1 MRTAFHFTQAIFPWV
16 PLFGD
21 QKIGGFGPKVSDFD
35 FLHSTDTSRFDCGP
49 CASTARSTDFGRCS
63 RALGFFWVPRATQVS
78 RVVAVFAP
86 CTYPDYCSSASLLQL
101 VSNRRCRCYLCVH
114 VAYVRYPYLQPHR
127 PSRSPQHHTT
137 FWLCMC
143 SLIDMFR
150 GACACR
156 CVWSMHPHGS
166 GIFAFLRAILT
177 SSVFFFQIRTF
188 RVWLAHAQHI
198 RVVSGPLTLLCASSR
213 WVWPFPAVMGV
224 SDDYQCIYYYLR
236 IVRNALPARVRGGS
250 ACLGSPSSF
259 SGTTLYWHQVGLAI
273 LSARHVLTHSCV
285 FLAIF
290 MWSEMLCRCLC
301 MFGVLTWLLD

>member
-1 MRTAFHFTQAIFPWV
+1 MSLLLVRPCRLCSLSISPAPPSFTLAAT
-16 PLFGD
+16 
-21 QKIGGFGPKVSDFD
+21 SYD
-35 FLHSTDTSRFDCGP
+35 FLTLHVQLDRH
-49 CASTARSTDFGRCS
+49 
-63 RALGFFWVPRATQVS
+63 VPWCMCMS
-78 RVVAVFAP
+78 
-86 CTYPDYCSSASLLQL
+86 
-101 VSNRRCRCYLCVH
+101 
-114 VAYVRYPYLQPHR
+114 
-127 PSRSPQHHTT
+127 
-137 FWLCMC
+137 LCM
-143 SLIDMFR
+143 IDASAWFWNLYLSP
-150 GACACR
+150 GY
-156 CVWSMHPHGS
+156 
-166 GIFAFLRAILT
+166 T
-177 SSVFFFQIRTF
+177 ESSVFFFFFQTRTF

-224 SDDYQCIYYYLR
+224 SDDYRCVYYYLR
-236 IVRNALPARVRGGS
+236 IVRNALPACVRGGS